1 MTVFE
6 VFTGPLELEI
16 VLPMIEPYPPFATPA
31 PFDAGWVKLGQLKD
45 PAKIREKIDTAQQ
58 KYEEECRNA
67 YPKWERD
74 KAAYEEKE
82 LDKAGKSALT
92 GQILAV
98 GYGNYGGPEV
108 RVNVDTE
115 PELIK
120 HLWDCIACE
129 MLSYNGVMI
138 SFAGHSKDLPF
149 LVRRSWAHGIGIPP
163 RVVDKHKWWHKSLI
177 DLQEV
182 WALGQFPATQC
193 HLDSLDRLF
202 GGEPQEFQ
210 HFHRMFNGDTGQRQ
224 QAIQY
229 AENNIVSTRR
239 VAKRMGV

>member
-6 VFTGPLELEI
+6 VFTGPLGREI
-16 VLPMIEPYPPFATPA
+16 VLPMIEPYPPFAKPA
-31 PFDAGWVKLGQLKD
+31 PFDAGWVKLGMLKD
-45 PAKIREKIDTAQQ
+45 PAKIRAKIDDAEQ
-58 KYEEECRNA
+58 KYAEECRQA
-67 YPKWERD
+67 YPKWERE

-82 LDKAGKSALT
+82 MDKAGKSALT
-92 GQILAV
+92 GQVLAI
-98 GYGNYGGPEV
+98 GYGHYCTDAITID
-108 RVNVDTE
+108 VDTE

-120 HLWDCIACE
+120 RFWGYVATE
-129 MLSYNGVMI
+129 MLEYDGRMI
-138 SFAGHSKDLPF
+138 SHAGHSRDLPF
-149 LVRRSWAHGIGIPP
+149 LVRRSWAHKIPIPP
-163 RVVDKHKWWHKSLI
+163 RVIDKHKWWHKCLI
-177 DLQEV
+177 DLQEA

-210 HFHRMFNGDTGQRQ
+210 HFHRLFNGDTEQRQ

-229 AENNIVSTRR
+229 ATNSIVMARR